1 MIALRYTRRWQVAG
15 FLLLLLVLIAA
26 LVPNLPFHDLS
37 MQFRISDKVMHI
49 AAFTFLAAWFSGQY
63 EKKSYWRIA
72 LGLIA
77 FGLLIEVVQNTISY
91 RTSEW
96 MDLVGDAVGIAA
108 GLIIAVLGVG
118 GWSRRVEGWLGS

>member
-1 MIALRYTRRWQVAG
+1 VIALRYTRRWQVAG
-15 FLLLLLVLIAA
+15 FLLLLFVLIAA
-26 LVPNLPFHDLS
+26 LVPKLPFHDLT

-49 AAFTFLAAWFSGQY
+49 VAFTFLAAWFSGQY
-63 EKKSYWRIA
+63 QRKSYWRIA

-77 FGLLIEVVQNTISY
+77 FGVLIELVQNTISY

-96 MDLVGDAVGIAA
+96 LDLVGDAIGISA

-118 GWSRRVEGWLGS
+118 GWSKRVEEWLGS

>member
-1 MIALRYTRRWQVAG
+1 VIALRYTRRWRAAG

-26 LVPNLPFHDLS
+26 LVPKLPFHDLS

-49 AAFTFLAAWFSGQY
+49 MAFTFLAVWFSGQY

-77 FGLLIEVVQNTISY
+77 FGVLIELVQNTISY

-96 MDLVGDAVGIAA
+96 MDLVGDVVGIAA
-108 GLIIAVLGVG
+108 GLIIAMLGVG
-118 GWSRRVEGWLGS
+118 GWSRRAEEWLGS

>member
-15 FLLLLLVLIAA
+15 FLLLLFVLIAA
-26 LVPNLPFHDLS
+26 LVPKLPFHDLTL
-37 MQFRISDKVMHI
+37 QFRISDKVMHI
-49 AAFTFLAAWFSGQY
+49 VAFTFLAAWFSGQY
-63 EKKSYWRIA
+63 ERKSYWRIA

-77 FGLLIEVVQNTISY
+77 FGVLIELVQNTINY

-96 MDLVGDAVGIAA
+96 MDLVGDVIGISA

-118 GWSRRVEGWLGS
+118 GWSKRLEEWPGS

>member
-1 MIALRYTRRWQVAG
+1 VIALRYSGRWRAAG

-49 AAFTFLAAWFSGQY
+49 VAFTFLAAWFSGQY

-77 FGLLIEVVQNTISY
+77 FGVLIEVVQNTISY
-91 RTSEW
+91 RT
-96 MDLVGDAVGIAA
+96 
-108 GLIIAVLGVG
+108 
-118 GWSRRVEGWLGS
+118 

>member
-1 MIALRYTRRWQVAG
+1 VIALRYTRRWQVAG

-26 LVPNLPFHDLS
+26 LVPNLPFHDLNL
-37 MQFRISDKVMHI
+37 QFRISDKVMHI
-49 AAFTFLAAWFSGQY
+49 VAFTFLAAWFSGQY
-63 EKKSYWRIA
+63 DKKSYWRIA

-77 FGLLIEVVQNTISY
+77 FGVLIEVVQNTISY

-108 GLIIAVLGVG
+108 GLIIATLGVG
-118 GWSRRVEGWLGS
+118 GWSRRVEEWLGS

>member
-15 FLLLLLVLIAA
+15 FLLLLFVLIAA
-26 LVPNLPFHDLS
+26 LVPKLPFHDLTL
-37 MQFRISDKVMHI
+37 QFRISDKVMHI
-49 AAFTFLAAWFSGQY
+49 VAFTFLAAWFSGQY
-63 EKKSYWRIA
+63 ERKSYWRIA

-77 FGLLIEVVQNTISY
+77 FGVLIELVQNTISY

-96 MDLVGDAVGIAA
+96 MDLVGDVIGITA

-118 GWSRRVEGWLGS
+118 DWSKRLEEWLGS